1 MNNIWTNIMK
11 KAMIIPIPIKK
22 DRQTM
27 SLYYYN
33 QSTFFATEKINLPR
47 GKVVNDDSLNSSPSH
62 GFR

>member
-1 MNNIWTNIMK
+1 MHEYYEECNENSN
-11 KAMIIPIPIKK
+11 ANQE
-22 DRQTM
+22 RQAKYDP